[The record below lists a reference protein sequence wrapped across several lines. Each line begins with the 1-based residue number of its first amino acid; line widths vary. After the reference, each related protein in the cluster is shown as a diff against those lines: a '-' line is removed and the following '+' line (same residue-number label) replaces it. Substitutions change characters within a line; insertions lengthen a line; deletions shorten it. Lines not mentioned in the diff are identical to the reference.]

1 MMHIDQ
7 IQSTTHT
14 YSAKDIENYALQAG
28 VDAEAITSIPE
39 PLLAAQ
45 ISYLLGVKLPG
56 NGTMYLKQEMA
67 FPNRAPIGEE
77 ITTSV
82 RITDLRKEKG
92 LVDLWASCETADGT
106 VVCEG
111 RSLVMNKVNW
121 D

>member
-1 MMHIDQ
+1 
-7 IQSTTHT
+7 
-14 YSAKDIENYALQAG
+14 
-28 VDAEAITSIPE
+28 
-39 PLLAAQ
+39 
-45 ISYLLGVKLPG
+45 
-56 NGTMYLKQEMA
+56 MYLKQEMA
-67 FPNRAPIGEE
+67 FPNRAPIAEA

-92 LVDLWASCETADGT
+92 LVDLWASCELADGT

>member
-1 MMHIDQ
+1 MIEVGQ
-7 IQSTTHT
+7 RATNVRQ
-14 YSAKDIENYALQAG
+14 YSKDDITAFAAQAG
-28 VDAEAITSIPE
+28 IEVEKIDVIPE

-67 FPNRAPIGEE
+67 FPAEAPLTEE
-77 ITTSV
+77 ITTTV
-82 RITDLRKEKG
+82 KITELRPEKG
-92 LVDLWASCETADGT
+92 LVDLWASCTTKDGT

-111 RSLVMNKVNW
+111 RSLVMNKICW